1 VGFSWWSLG
10 ALTAA
15 AIVVGQLLRL
25 GPHLLEVPISA
36 MLVLGVGAV
45 DAAATDRVVETLVGA
60 GVGAAVNL
68 LVPPAE
74 QSRTAEQALEHYAEE
89 IVDYLRSVAEELER
103 GPSAEDGAGWA
114 DGARALTRHA
124 VRVER
129 ALEQA
134 RESRRLNPRA
144 LGRTNPERYLASGL
158 EALEYCTVAIRT
170 LVRILAEGV
179 SSRPGAP
186 DLESAELR
194 SAFALLLRAIG
205 GAVRAFTA
213 VVRSEAES
221 EPDEDVQDEDLA
233 DALEALVEARMRLSH
248 LVARDARHEPRQWQL
263 HDAVL
268 ASVERVLRELDAAER
283 IRLRSSEQ
291 GAIPSPAAAQAIRRL
306 RSTTR
311 HLAEGPLRNLEPP
324 RRWPPD

>member
-1 VGFSWWSLG
+1 
-10 ALTAA
+10 
-15 AIVVGQLLRL
+15 
-25 GPHLLEVPISA
+25 

-89 IVDYLRSVAEELER
+89 IVDYLYSVAEELER
-103 GPSAEDGAGWA
+103 GPSAEDGAGWT
-114 DGARALTRHA
+114 DGARVLTRHA

-158 EALEYCTVAIRT
+158 EALEYCTVAVRT
-170 LVRILAEGV
+170 LVRILAEGA

-186 DLESAELR
+186 DLEAPELR
-194 SAFALLLRAIG
+194 SSFAILLRAIG

-213 VVRSEAES
+213 VVRSEAEA
-221 EPDEDVQDEDLA
+221 EPHEDVQDEDLA
-233 DALEALVEARMRLSH
+233 EALDELVQARMRLSD
-248 LVARDARHEPRQWQL
+248 LLAREARHEPRQWQL
-263 HDAVL
+263 HDALL
-268 ASVERVLRELDAAER
+268 ASVERVVRELDVGER
-283 IRLRSSEQ
+283 VRLRGTQQQEP
-291 GAIPSPAAAQAIRRL
+291 PSLAAAQAISRL
-306 RSTTR
+306 RATTR
-311 HLAEGPLRNLEPP
+311 QLAEAPLRNLEPP
-324 RRWPPD
+324 PR